1 MSLAPVA
8 AVAWICQDSHLV
20 ATASMDGGMKAAKQT
35 ESKGENAMPNE
46 KLFKE
51 MAQTVIDGFPDE
63 ARKLAEAALRAGI
76 EPLQA
81 IDQGFKVGMDIV
93 GDGFARGELF
103 IPDLMMS
110 GEAMKAAIAAL
121 EPELMKRKQQRE
133 VLGKVVIGTVQG
145 DIHEIGKT
153 LVATMLAANGF
164 EVHDLGVDVSPQQFL
179 DQVRKVDANVL
190 GLSALLTTTLLN
202 QETVILTLKEAG
214 LRDQVKVIVG
224 GVPAS
229 PEWAEEIG
237 ADGYA
242 ENATEAV
249 EVVKRLVGMG

>member
-1 MSLAPVA
+1 
-8 AVAWICQDSHLV
+8 
-20 ATASMDGGMKAAKQT
+20 
-35 ESKGENAMPNE
+35 MPNE
-46 KLFKE
+46 RLFEE
-51 MAQTVIDGFPDE
+51 MAQAVIDGLPDKARDLADE
-63 ARKLAEAALRAGI
+63 ALRLGLDPLA
-76 EPLQA
+76 A
-81 IDQGFKVGMDIV
+81 IDQGLKPGMDVV
-93 GDGFARGELF
+93 GEGFAKGELF

-110 GEAMKAAIAAL
+110 GEAMKTAIATL
-121 EPELMKRKQQRE
+121 EPELMKRKQERK

-179 DQVRKVDANVL
+179 DKVRQVSANVV

-242 ENATEAV
+242 ENANEAV
-249 EVVKRLVGMG
+249 QVVKQLVGAA

>member
-1 MSLAPVA
+1 
-8 AVAWICQDSHLV
+8 
-20 ATASMDGGMKAAKQT
+20 
-35 ESKGENAMPNE
+35 MPNE
-46 KLFKE
+46 RLFEE
-51 MAQTVIDGFPDE
+51 MTQAVIDGLPDK
-63 ARKLAEAALRAGI
+63 ARQLADQALQA
-76 EPLQA
+76 EVDPLAA
-81 IDQGFKVGMDIV
+81 IDQGFKPGMDIV
-93 GDGFARGELF
+93 GEGFARGELF

-121 EPELMKRKQQRE
+121 EPELMKRKQQRQ

-153 LVATMLAANGF
+153 LVATMLSANGF
-164 EVHDLGVDVSPQQFL
+164 EVHDLGVDVSAQQFV
-179 DQVRKVDANVL
+179 DKVREVSADVL
-190 GLSALLTTTLLN
+190 GLSALLTTTILN

-214 LRDQVKVIVG
+214 LRDQVQVIIG

-249 EVVKRLVGMG
+249 EVAKRLVAAS

>member
-1 MSLAPVA
+1 
-8 AVAWICQDSHLV
+8 
-20 ATASMDGGMKAAKQT
+20 
-35 ESKGENAMPNE
+35 MPNE
-46 KLFKE
+46 RLFEE
-51 MAQTVIDGFPDE
+51 MAQAVIDGLPDK
-63 ARKLAEAALRAGI
+63 ARDLAGEALRMGVD
-76 EPLQA
+76 PLAA
-81 IDQGFKVGMDIV
+81 IDQGLKPGMDVV
-93 GDGFARGELF
+93 GEGFAKGELF

-110 GEAMKAAIAAL
+110 GEAMKTAIATL
-121 EPELMKRKQQRE
+121 EPELMKRKQERK

-164 EVHDLGVDVSPQQFL
+164 EVHDLGVDVSAQQFL
-179 DQVRKVDANVL
+179 DKVRQVNANVV

-229 PEWAEEIG
+229 PEWADEIG

-242 ENATEAV
+242 ENANEAV
-249 EVVKRLVGMG
+249 QVVKQLVGAA

>member
-1 MSLAPVA
+1 MA
-8 AVAWICQDSHLV
+8 
-20 ATASMDGGMKAAKQT
+20 
-35 ESKGENAMPNE
+35 NE
-46 KLFKE
+46 RLFEE
-51 MAQTVIDGFPDE
+51 MARAVIDGLPDK
-63 ARKLAEAALRAGI
+63 ARKLAGEALQAGI
-76 EPLQA
+76 EPLEA
-81 IDQGFKVGMDIV
+81 IDQGFKPGMDVV

-121 EPELMKRKQQRE
+121 EPELMKRKQQRQ

-164 EVHDLGVDVSPQQFL
+164 EVHDLGVDVSAQQFV
-179 DQVRKVDANVL
+179 DKVREVDADVL
-190 GLSALLTTTLLN
+190 GLSALLTTTILN

-214 LRDQVKVIVG
+214 LRDQVKVIIG

-229 PEWAEEIG
+229 PEWADEIG

-249 EVVKRLVGMG
+249 EVAKQLVAAS

>member
-1 MSLAPVA
+1 MTN
-8 AVAWICQDSHLV
+8 QR
-20 ATASMDGGMKAAKQT
+20 
-35 ESKGENAMPNE
+35 
-46 KLFKE
+46 LFEE
-51 MAQTVIDGFPDE
+51 MAQAVIAGLPDKARELAKE
-63 ARKLAEAALRAGI
+63 ALQAGI
-76 EPLQA
+76 EPLEA
-81 IDQGFKVGMDIV
+81 IDQGFKPGMDVV

-121 EPELMKRKQQRE
+121 EPELMKRKQQRQ
-133 VLGKVVIGTVQG
+133 VLGKVVIGTVHG

-153 LVATMLAANGF
+153 LVATMLSANGF
-164 EVHDLGVDVSPQQFL
+164 EVYDLGVDVSAQQFVGK
-179 DQVRKVDANVL
+179 VREVNADVL
-190 GLSALLTTTLLN
+190 GLSALLTTTILN

-214 LRDQVKVIVG
+214 LRHQVQVIIG

-249 EVVKRLVGMG
+249 EVVKRLVAAS

>member
-1 MSLAPVA
+1 MADER
-8 AVAWICQDSHLV
+8 IY
-20 ATASMDGGMKAAKQT
+20 
-35 ESKGENAMPNE
+35 E
-46 KLFKE
+46 E
-51 MAQTVIDGFPDE
+51 MAQAVIDGLPDRASE
-63 ARKLAEAALRAGI
+63 LASAALRSGI
-76 EPLQA
+76 DPLEA
-81 IDQGFKVGMDIV
+81 IDRGFKPGMDVV
-93 GDGFARGELF
+93 GDGFNKGELF

-110 GEAMKAAIAAL
+110 GEAMKAAIATL
-121 EPELMKRKQQRE
+121 EPELMKRKQERE

-164 EVHDLGVDVSPQQFL
+164 EVHDLGVDVPAQRFL
-179 DQVRKVDANVL
+179 DAVREVDANVV
-190 GLSALLTTTLLN
+190 GLSALLTTTILN
-202 QETVILTLKEAG
+202 QEDVILNLKEAG
-214 LRDQVKVIVG
+214 LRDKVKVIIG

-249 EVVKRLVGMG
+249 KVVKELVREKE

>member
-1 MSLAPVA
+1 MS
-8 AVAWICQDSHLV
+8 D
-20 ATASMDGGMKAAKQT
+20 
-35 ESKGENAMPNE
+35 ER
-46 KLFKE
+46 LFEE
-51 MAQTVIDGFPDE
+51 MAKAVIDGLPDK
-63 ARKLAEAALRAGI
+63 ARSLAEEALRAGI
-76 EPLQA
+76 EPLEA
-81 IDQGFKVGMDIV
+81 IDRGLKPGMDVV
-93 GDGFARGELF
+93 GEGFAKGELF

-110 GEAMKAAIAAL
+110 GEAMKAAITAL
-121 EPELMKRKQQRE
+121 EPELMKRKQERR

-164 EVHDLGVDVSPQQFL
+164 EVYDLGVDVSPQRFL
-179 DQVRKVDANVL
+179 DQVREVDADVV

-202 QETVILTLKEAG
+202 QEAVILTLQEAG
-214 LRDQVKVIVG
+214 LRDKVKVIVG

-237 ADGYA
+237 ADAYA

-249 EVVKRLVGMG
+249 AVIKRLVGAA

>member
-1 MSLAPVA
+1 MAEEQ
-8 AVAWICQDSHLV
+8 IFQ
-20 ATASMDGGMKAAKQT
+20 
-35 ESKGENAMPNE
+35 
-46 KLFKE
+46 E
-51 MAQTVIDGFPDE
+51 MAQAIVDGLPDR
-63 ARKLAEAALRAGI
+63 ARELARQALAQEI
-76 EPLQA
+76 EPLEA
-81 IDQGFKVGMDIV
+81 IDRGFKPGMDVV

-110 GEAMKAAIAAL
+110 GEAMKAAIATL
-121 EPELMKRKQQRE
+121 EPALLERRQQRA
-133 VLGKVVIGTVQG
+133 VLGRVVIGTVQG

-164 EVHDLGVDVSPQQFL
+164 EVHDLGVDVPAGRFL
-179 DQVRKVDANVL
+179 DKVREVDADVL
-190 GLSALLTTTLLN
+190 GLSALLTTTILN
-202 QETVILTLKEAG
+202 QEAVIQSLEEAG
-214 LRDQVKVIVG
+214 LRDQVKVVIG

-249 EVVKRLVGMG
+249 QVIKRLVGQD

>member
-1 MSLAPVA
+1 MASERLFEEMTN
-8 AVAWICQDSHLV
+8 AVIAGL
-20 ATASMDGGMKAAKQT
+20 
-35 ESKGENAMPNE
+35 
-46 KLFKE
+46 
-51 MAQTVIDGFPDE
+51 PDE
-63 ARKLAEAALRAGI
+63 ARELANEALRADIDPLSAI
-76 EPLQA
+76 E
-81 IDQGFKVGMDIV
+81 QGFKPGMDVV
-93 GDGFARGELF
+93 GEGFAKGELF

-110 GEAMKAAIAAL
+110 GEAMKAAVATL
-121 EPELMKRKQQRE
+121 EPELMKRKQQRQ

-164 EVHDLGVDVSPQQFL
+164 EVHDLGVDVPSQQFV
-179 DQVRKVDANVL
+179 DAVRKVNADVV
-190 GLSALLTTTLLN
+190 GLSALLTTTLPN
-202 QETVILTLKEAG
+202 QEAVILTLKEAG

-237 ADGYA
+237 ADAYA

-249 EVVKRLVGMG
+249 EVLKALVQD

>member
-1 MSLAPVA
+1 MANERLFEEMTNAVIAGLPDKARELA
-8 AVAWICQDSHLV
+8 
-20 ATASMDGGMKAAKQT
+20 
-35 ESKGENAMPNE
+35 NE
-46 KLFKE
+46 
-51 MAQTVIDGFPDE
+51 
-63 ARKLAEAALRAGI
+63 ALRADIDPLSAI
-76 EPLQA
+76 E
-81 IDQGFKVGMDIV
+81 QGFKPGMDVI
-93 GDGFARGELF
+93 GEGFAKGELF

-110 GEAMKAAIAAL
+110 GEAMKAAIATL
-121 EPELMKRKQQRE
+121 EPELMKRKQQRR

-164 EVHDLGVDVSPQQFL
+164 EVHDLGVDVSPQRFV
-179 DQVRKVDANVL
+179 DAVRKVNADVV
-190 GLSALLTTTLLN
+190 GLSALLTTTILN
-202 QETVILTLKEAG
+202 QETVILNLKEAG
-214 LRDQVKVIVG
+214 LREQVKVIIG

-249 EVVKRLVGMG
+249 KVVKRLVQA

>member
-1 MSLAPVA
+1 MASGRLFEDMS
-8 AVAWICQDSHLV
+8 
-20 ATASMDGGMKAAKQT
+20 KA
-35 ESKGENAMPNE
+35 
-46 KLFKE
+46 
-51 MAQTVIDGFPDE
+51 VIDGLPDVARGLADE
-63 ARKLAEAALRAGI
+63 AVRAGVD
-76 EPLQA
+76 PLEA
-81 IDQGFKVGMDIV
+81 IDRGFKPGMDVV
-93 GDGFARGELF
+93 GEGFASGELF

-110 GEAMKAAIAAL
+110 GEAMKAAIATL

-133 VLGKVVIGTVQG
+133 VLGQVVIGTVQG

-164 EVHDLGVDVSPQQFL
+164 EVHDLGVDVSSQQF
-179 DQVRKVDANVL
+179 VDAVREVNATIV
-190 GLSALLTTTLLN
+190 GLSALLTTTILN
-202 QETVILTLKEAG
+202 QEDVILNLAEAG
-214 LRDQVKVIVG
+214 LRERVKVIIG

-249 EVVKRLVGMG
+249 EVIKRLVQA

>member
-1 MSLAPVA
+1 
-8 AVAWICQDSHLV
+8 
-20 ATASMDGGMKAAKQT
+20 MDDDRLY
-35 ESKGENAMPNE
+35 E
-46 KLFKE
+46 E
-51 MAQTVIDGFPDE
+51 MASAVIAGLPDK
-63 ARKLAEAALRAGI
+63 ARELAEEALQSDI
-76 EPLQA
+76 DPLSA
-81 IDQGFKVGMDIV
+81 IDKGFKPGMDVV
-93 GDGFARGELF
+93 GEGFAKGELF
-103 IPDLMMS
+103 IPDLVMS

-121 EPELMKRKQQRE
+121 EPEMMRRKQQRQ
-133 VLGKVVIGTVQG
+133 VLGRVVIGTVQG

-164 EVHDLGVDVSPQQFL
+164 EVRDLGVDVSAGQFVAA
-179 DQVRKVDANVL
+179 VRESNADAV

-214 LRDQVKVIVG
+214 LRDQVKVVIG

-242 ENATEAV
+242 ENATQAV
-249 EVVKRLVGMG
+249 DVFKRLTQA